1 MKEYIKD
8 FKPASPFFLAPLA
21 GVSDSSFR
29 YICSK
34 YGAALSFTEM
44 ISAKGLYYG
53 NPKSEELLYIREDE
67 APVGIQIFGSDPMA
81 MSFAVDYIRGRKNV
95 IIDINMGCP
104 VPKVVKNGEGSALLK
119 TPELAAELVRTCVE
133 ASERAAKAAGTKP
146 KPVTVK
152 MRRGFSEPP
161 AEGELDCAD
170 FARMLQDAGAS
181 AITVHGRTREQYY
194 SGKADRSAIK
204 RVKQAVSIPVIG
216 NGDVFSA
223 EDGMRML
230 DETGCDFVMV
240 ARGALGNP
248 WIFRELNAAYRGLPV
263 PKRPDAGELA
273 ETIKEQLMLD
283 MELKGEYAA
292 IREMRKHVSWYT
304 RGLKGA
310 ARLRDYVNN
319 IENMDELIRAVD
331 SVRDLQ

>member
-1 MKEYIKD
+1 MKEFIKD
-8 FKPASPFFLAPLA
+8 FRPASPFFLAPLA

-29 YICSK
+29 YICAK
-34 YGAALSFTEM
+34 FGAALSYTEM

-53 NPKSEELLYIREDE
+53 NPKTEELLYIREGE
-67 APVGIQIFGSDPMA
+67 APLGVQIFGSDPQA
-81 MSFAVDYIRGRKNV
+81 LSFAVDFLKDRRNV
-95 IIDINMGCP
+95 LIDINMGCP

-133 ASERAAKAAGTKP
+133 ASERAARATGTAP

-161 AEGELDCAD
+161 AKGEIDCAD
-170 FARMLQDAGAS
+170 FARMMQDAGAS
-181 AITVHGRTREQYY
+181 AICVHGRTREQYY
-194 SGKADRSAIK
+194 SGKADRNAIK
-204 RVKQAVSIPVIG
+204 RVKDAVSIPVIG
-216 NGDVFSA
+216 NGDVFTA

-248 WIFRELNAAYRGLPV
+248 WIFRELNAAYKGLAA

-273 ETIKEQLMLD
+273 ETIKEQLALD

-304 RGLKGA
+304 KGLKGA
-310 ARLRDYVNN
+310 ARLRDLVNN
-319 IENMDELIRAVD
+319 IEDLDELVRAVD

>member
-29 YICSK
+29 YICTQQ
-34 YGAALSFTEM
+34 GAALVYTEM

-53 NPKSEELLYIREDE
+53 NPKTEELLFRKEGE
-67 APVGIQIFGSDPMA
+67 APLGIQIFGSDPMA
-81 MSFAVDYIRGRKNV
+81 MSFAVDFLKDRSNV
-95 IIDINMGCP
+95 LIDINMGCP

-133 ASERAAKAAGTKP
+133 ASERAAKATGTKP
-146 KPVTVK
+146 KPVTIK
-152 MRRGFSEPP
+152 MRRGFADTP
-161 AEGELDCAD
+161 AKGELDCAD
-170 FARMLQDAGAS
+170 FARMMQDAGAS

-194 SGKADRSAIK
+194 SGKADWSAIR
-204 RVKQAVSIPVIG
+204 RVKEAVSIPVIG
-216 NGDVFSA
+216 NGDIFSA

-230 DETGCDFVMV
+230 DETGCDFLMI

-248 WIFRELNAAYRGLPV
+248 WIFRELSAAYKGQPV
-263 PKRPDAGELA
+263 PSRPDAGELCD
-273 ETIKEQLMLD
+273 TIKQHLMLD
-283 MELKGEYAA
+283 MEQKGEYAA

-304 RGLKGA
+304 KGLKGA

-319 IENMDELIRAVD
+319 IEDMEELIRAVD
-331 SVRDLQ
+331 TVKDLQ